1 MAKEHPFDVALENRL
16 MGKGIY
22 LTRWEQEGDVVDCTY
37 ETVTEVPAVTSH
49 EVGVVVRTVLE
60 VADER
65 EPWTPITLEATST
78 TTDGTVNGEWRVEA
92 DWFRR
97 LYDDLSE
104 LEFSELVLS
113 SVENRSAREQ

>member
-1 MAKEHPFDVALENRL
+1 MAEERPLKLALENRL

-22 LTRWEQEGDVVDCTY
+22 LTTWERTDDVVDLEY
-37 ETVTEVPAVTSH
+37 QTVAEVPAVTSH
-49 EVGVVVRTVLE
+49 EVGVVVRTLLE

-65 EPWTPITLEATST
+65 EEWTPITLEATST
-78 TTDGTVNGEWRVEA
+78 TTDGTVRGQWHVEA

-113 SVENRSAREQ
+113 SVENRSGEHQ

>member
-1 MAKEHPFDVALENRL
+1 MAEEHPFDVALENRL

-22 LTRWEQEGDVVDCTY
+22 LTRWEQEGDVVDCAY
-37 ETVTEVPAVTSH
+37 ETVAEVPAVTSH
-49 EVGVVVRTVLE
+49 EVGVVVRTLLE
-60 VADER
+60 VADEH
-65 EPWTPITLEATST
+65 EAWTPITLEATST
-78 TTDGTVNGEWRVEA
+78 TTDGTVRGEWRVEA